1 MTVIAVEL
9 GWFTREGGGGGGR
22 EELRHKKKEI
32 FYLMRNSIVHIFR
45 VEELS

>member
-1 MTVIAVEL
+1 MTGIA
-9 GWFTREGGGGGGR
+9 GGTWIIDVRKG
-22 EELRHKKKEI
+22 EAMRHKKKEI